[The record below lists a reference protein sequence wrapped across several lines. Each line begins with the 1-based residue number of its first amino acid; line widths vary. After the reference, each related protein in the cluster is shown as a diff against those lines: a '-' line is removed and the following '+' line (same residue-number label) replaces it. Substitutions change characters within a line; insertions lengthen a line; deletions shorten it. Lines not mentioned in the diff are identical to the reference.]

1 MEEDRLL
8 PFLGSS
14 ANTSLYKPR
23 DGRLIALVEPKG
35 DNVMAKAMCAVKD
48 GWDVNECIQGM
59 VETRIDVNFAPIDHN
74 CDYEGIEPVGERCD
88 CLLFN
93 RNEHVVVFV
102 ELKNRIDPARK
113 DLEEI
118 AVLCVESD
126 TRSAVDEKDREEWL
140 PKAVAQL
147 QQTIERFASSD
158 PIEYA
163 ETMSLHKA
171 CVSNRRKGFPNTSS
185 YESLRAKFK
194 KKTNFTLYVQTRIFI
209 YSPAKSS
216 AVRFLTDSELQEM
229 TGQ

>member
-1 MEEDRLL
+1 MEQDRLL
-8 PFLGSS
+8 PFLESS
-14 ANTSLYKPR
+14 DNTSLYKSKE
-23 DGRLIALVEPKG
+23 GRLIALAEPEG
-35 DNVMAKAMCAVKD
+35 ENVMAMAMYAVEK
-48 GWDVNECIQGM
+48 GWDVDKRIQGM
-59 VETRIDVNFAPIDHN
+59 IEPRIDVNFAPIDHN
-74 CDYEGIEPVGERCD
+74 RDYEGIEPEGERCD

-93 RNEHVVVFV
+93 RDEHVVVFV
-102 ELKNRIDPARK
+102 ELKNRIDPEGK

-126 TRSAVDEKDREEWL
+126 TRSVVDKKDREEWL
-140 PKAVAQL
+140 PKAVTQL
-147 QQTIERFASSD
+147 QQTIERFANSD